1 MMWSRSFWVAGGVNP
16 LVLPPSFGCSV
27 VGSIVGSAMSLLL
40 VDRAFNPLR
49 VGVTPLVRGRSG
61 GRAVLLEPLAGP
73 FAVGVGHARARRVR
87 PHRDRLA
94 APCRDG
100 SALAV
105 VVRRERCRGLGAV
118 HGPAADEQVTEPGP
132 ALTGPGALPPGSG
145 RVLDRRGHD
154 RLPREVRDPALHT
167 ALDQRP
173 QRRWS

>member
-87 PHRDRLA
+87 PHRDGFA
-94 APCRDG
+94 TPCRDG
-100 SALAV
+100 PALAV
-105 VVRRERCRGLGAV
+105 VVRREGRRGLGVV
-118 HGPAADEQVTEPGP
+118 HVTLGDEQVAAPGP
-132 ALTGPGALPPGSG
+132 ALAGPDPLPPVRR
-145 RVLDRRGHD
+145 RVLDRR
-154 RLPREVRDPALHT
+154 
-167 ALDQRP
+167 
-173 QRRWS
+173 